1 MPVDPLAVF
10 RPPYPVDPYPSYRV
24 LREAGPVRRD
34 DAGVW
39 LATTYEAA
47 LAVFRSPDLGQGR
60 GERSRL
66 RSDPR
71 HDRSPALQ
79 TLGRMLPFI
88 DPPDHT
94 RLRALIGRAFTPR
107 AVERLRGFVNGL
119 ADRLVDD
126 LVARAGCPGED
137 GTVDVMADFA
147 DHIPVAVICELLGAP
162 HDRHADLVEWADAL
176 VHAVH
181 PTVDDAGLAVADEG
195 ARRFRAYVEE
205 LIAERRARPQEDLL
219 TGLVQAEEAGDTLDG
234 QELVSTVVVFIGA
247 GIENTKH
254 LIGAAID
261 RLLRAPDQLAR
272 VRAGEVT
279 WTAAVEEVLRLE
291 PPVQLALPRLALRDL
306 EIAGV
311 AIPAGD
317 RVSALVASANRDP
330 VASDRPDALDVGRTG
345 PPNLSL
351 ASGAHYCTGAGLARL
366 EASVAVERFLTRL
379 PGAAVAGPPVVRDDI
394 RPSLRGYA
402 CLPVAIG
409 APA

>member
-1 MPVDPLAVF
+1 MPDDPLAVF
-10 RPPYPVDPYPSYRV
+10 RPPYPADPYPAYKA
-24 LREAGPVRRD
+24 LQEMGPVCRD
-34 DAGVW
+34 DAGLW
-39 LATTYEAA
+39 LATTYDAA

-94 RLRALIGRAFTPR
+94 RLRTLIARAFTPR
-107 AVERLRGFVNGL
+107 AVERLRGFVTDL
-119 ADRLVDD
+119 ADGLIDG
-126 LVARAGCPGED
+126 LIASGGPA
-137 GTVDVMADFA
+137 GTVEVMGDFA

-195 ARRFRAYVEE
+195 ARRFRAYVDE
-205 LIAERRARPQEDLL
+205 LIAERRARPQDDLL
-219 TGLVQAEEAGDTLDG
+219 TGLVQAEESGDALDG

-261 RLLRAPDQLAR
+261 RLLRDPGQAAR
-272 VRAGEVT
+272 ARAGEVT
-279 WTAAVEEVLRLE
+279 WPAAVEEVLRLE

-311 AIPAGD
+311 PIPEGD
-317 RVSALVASANRDP
+317 RVSALVAAANRDP
-330 VASDRPDALDVGRTG
+330 AAYDRPDVLDVGRTG

-379 PGAAVAGPPVVRDDI
+379 PGAAVAGPPEVRDDI

-402 CLPVAIG
+402 SLPVAIG
-409 APA
+409 VPA